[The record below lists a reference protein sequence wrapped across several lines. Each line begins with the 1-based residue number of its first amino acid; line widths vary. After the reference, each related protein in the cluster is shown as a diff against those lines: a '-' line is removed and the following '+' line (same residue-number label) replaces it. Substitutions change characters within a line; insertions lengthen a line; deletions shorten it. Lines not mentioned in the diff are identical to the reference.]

1 MVLKAMTV
9 YGKRQKANVV
19 CFLHFFC
26 NKKCFCGRKE
36 QVREACIIVV
46 VCCYIIVYF
55 ILPRI
60 VLLYII
66 TGRSEGKIL
75 GELVEMHASRLP
87 PVQQFN
93 LP

>member
-19 CFLHFFC
+19 CFLQFFC
-26 NKKCFCGRKE
+26 NKKCFCGQKE

-55 ILPRI
+55 ILPRT
-60 VLLYII
+60 VLHYI
-66 TGRSEGKIL
+66 TERSEGKIL